1 VQGVANQF
9 GDVGL
14 PEVVFFASCLDAG
27 EIENVVDQSGEPLAL
42 LANDA
47 VVLLVLL
54 LAAEATHL
62 QRLRVQPD
70 QRQGGAQLVR
80 DIGEK
85 VGLQPGQRHFPV
97 HVAVSQQDSPGEQD
111 GQAAQDE

>member
-1 VQGVANQF
+1 MVNLLPLPGALSTEICPPCAWTMWRTRESPSPLPMVLDLVAVRVQGVANQF

-14 PEVVFFASCLDAG
+14 AEVVFFASCLDAG

-70 QRQGGAQLVR
+70 QRQGG
-80 DIGEK
+80 
-85 VGLQPGQRHFPV
+85 
-97 HVAVSQQDSPGEQD
+97 
-111 GQAAQDE
+111 